1 MGREQAF
8 DMHHSIARRKS
19 MAQRHPLRT
28 FIVFA
33 LCTLLFSQIA
43 ATQTLGRA
51 ERFSAAAIDM
61 NTGRTGRIDI
71 SVNRWSTPDERA
83 TLLNTLFKKEQ
94 DAVLDVLRHMRPV
107 GRLTAPGSIGYDL
120 RYAEQRR
127 APDGGRIVI
136 LATDRPMSFWEVV
149 NQPRSAD
156 YPFTWI
162 QLNMRADGGGEGSL
176 AVAAKITG
184 EEADS
189 LIEVENYTLQP
200 VRLQN
205 VTSEV
210 KK

>member
-1 MGREQAF
+1 MSR
-8 DMHHSIARRKS
+8 
-19 MAQRHPLRT
+19 RHPLRT
-28 FIVFA
+28 FVVFA
-33 LCTLLFSQIA
+33 LLALGFSQIA

-51 ERFSAAAIDM
+51 ERFSASAIDI

-71 SVNRWSTPDERA
+71 SVNRWSTAAERA

-94 DAVLDVLRHMRPV
+94 DDVLDVLQHMKPV

-120 RYAEQRR
+120 RYAEQRPG
-127 APDGGRIVI
+127 PDGGRIVI

-149 NQPRSAD
+149 NRPRSAD

-162 QLNMRADGGGEGSL
+162 QLNMPADGKGEGSL

-189 LIEVENYTLQP
+189 LIEVENYALQP